1 VIESIDA
8 VQNIS
13 ALKPTLELQA
23 LDVQPTQ
30 NFVIDGLQSLN
41 ESIRSADQVF
51 ESMALNE
58 SVSAHEVM
66 LAMEGAK
73 MELRMV
79 VEVRNKLLESYQE
92 LMRMQV

>member
-1 VIESIDA
+1 MIESIDA
-8 VQNIS
+8 IQSVG
-13 ALKPTLELQA
+13 ALKPSSELQA
-23 LDVQPTQ
+23 VDVQPTQ
-30 NFVIDGLQSLN
+30 NFIIDSLQSVN
-41 ESIRSADQVF
+41 DRIQSADQLF

-66 LAMEGAK
+66 LAMETAK